1 MVKVWSVESRVN
13 RRLRQEIK
21 TTAKMMPKPLLLLA
35 ALTLCCCIATLHA
48 SPRNGWC
55 SCIRMVPRVIP
66 RGAIKKIEV
75 MPISGRCR
83 RTEIIVTRRDGYR
96 VCVDPKAKWIND
108 MLTSL
113 PR

>member
-1 MVKVWSVESRVN
+1 
-13 RRLRQEIK
+13 
-21 TTAKMMPKPLLLLA
+21 MMPKPLLFLA

-55 SCIRMVPRVIP
+55 SCIRTVPRVIP

-83 RTEIIVTRRDGYR
+83 RTEIIVTRKDGYR

-113 PR
+113 PRTDEASNSTTLPPTTLLHNF